1 MKKIILFFFLISHSA
16 WAQDATFDDGEADF
30 ELGGD
35 IFNDYSEGIE
45 STRIQERENFFNY
58 SNFFSVD
65 FNIGWTTFDG
75 NRGQAFQENSS
86 PGFGLGVNYYF
97 ESNVTF
103 GTGFNYTQ
111 NYFTIDEP
119 VYGYPDPL
127 ALPGNITVENWRY
140 YGSLRYYIDTSN
152 LGSALTFANPYL
164 VGRLEYWDVTY
175 KFKNQPI
182 YPDQKG
188 KGVGWG
194 FGLGLQFP
202 LKMKQY
208 NIGVEFL
215 VHSVDWSDKYT
226 QAYAPIEKDGQPVSG
241 YGYENLNGLAYD
253 LFMGFNLAF

>member
-1 MKKIILFFFLISHSA
+1 MKKIILFFFLISLSA

-75 NRGQAFQENSS
+75 NRGQAFEENSS

-119 VYGYPDPL
+119 VLFAIKSDDDSRLISFSMPLTVDEPVLVTIKSDESWLISCSVLETIFEPNFTAVHFFGVCVIVWVSFPD
-127 ALPGNITVENWRY
+127 AI
-140 YGSLRYYIDTSN
+140 
-152 LGSALTFANPYL
+152 
-164 VGRLEYWDVTY
+164 
-175 KFKNQPI
+175 
-182 YPDQKG
+182 
-188 KGVGWG
+188 
-194 FGLGLQFP
+194 
-202 LKMKQY
+202 
-208 NIGVEFL
+208 
-215 VHSVDWSDKYT
+215 
-226 QAYAPIEKDGQPVSG
+226 
-241 YGYENLNGLAYD
+241 
-253 LFMGFNLAF
+253 